1 MNKSMR
7 ILLLNGRKI
16 EDFFNKFLQNSSHGI
31 DKSRHQ
37 SVAADLILLAWLVG
51 VLVAY
56 LYQFRKLIDP
66 ILKLLGI

>member
-1 MNKSMR
+1 MK
-7 ILLLNGRKI
+7 LKV
-16 EDFFNKFLQNSSHGI
+16 FNIFLQNNRHGLNQ
-31 DKSRHQ
+31 SRHL

-66 ILKLLGI
+66 ILKLFGI

>member
-1 MNKSMR
+1 MK
-7 ILLLNGRKI
+7 LKV
-16 EDFFNKFLQNSSHGI
+16 FNIFLQKNRHWLNQ
-31 DKSRHQ
+31 SRHL

>member
-1 MNKSMR
+1 MK
-7 ILLLNGRKI
+7 LKV
-16 EDFFNKFLQNSSHGI
+16 FNKFLQNNSRGI
-31 DKSRHQ
+31 NQSRHL

-56 LYQFRKLIDP
+56 LYQFRNLIDP